1 MENKIGNVSRDND
14 EEAPAEQRWLVGVVV
29 CLYTGRGRPLFESA
43 VVVSVCHRLELILP
57 PEPSAL
63 FPFPSLI
70 AFTLCSFPAHRDY
83 LQHSSTFLR
92 CREPEQRSRPSQAAQ
107 YLPPNAQ
114 PLHRRWRPRNHLYGV
129 PRLQLLLCRLL
140 PLGRPTNASA
150 VHARASP
157 IRRPRR
163 RRNTR
168 YLSWTR
174 MERTSEVAVDLSARL
189 AHCSWATRSGGC
201 SLSTPSRKS

>member
-1 MENKIGNVSRDND
+1 MENKIGNVSRDKGK
-14 EEAPAEQRWLVGVVV
+14 EAPDVAMWLASVVV
-29 CLYTGRGRPLFESA
+29 YLHTGRGRPLFESA
-43 VVVSVCHRLELILP
+43 VVVSACHRLELILP

-63 FPFPSLI
+63 FPFPPLI
-70 AFTLCSFPAHRDY
+70 AFTLCLFPAHRDY

-92 CREPEQRSRPSQAAQ
+92 CREPEQRSKPSQAAQ

-114 PLHRRWRPRNHLYGV
+114 PLHPRWRPRSLLYGA
-129 PRLQLLLCRLL
+129 PRLQCQLSRLL
-140 PLGRPTNASA
+140 HLGRPTNASA

-163 RRNTR
+163 KRTTR
-168 YLSWTR
+168 YLSWIQ
-174 MERTSEVAVDLSARL
+174 MERTSEVAVDPSAMV
-189 AHCSWATRSGGC
+189 AHSSWVTRSGEC